1 MKKTIFLMA
10 CILTAGLS
18 QAAFHP
24 SDDSTRKAKTEELKK
39 LRRDLFTRKLGLT
52 ADEAAKFFPVY
63 DEYQLKLKMAK
74 KEFRKK
80 WKSKKQEEMSEEEA
94 GVYLNEALKL
104 RETELNLFKT
114 YTEKLKGIISNK
126 KILKL
131 PKVEREV
138 QNEIIKKARDIKF
151 SGGVDGAGNAPVQ
164 KKVKAKNKAKKAEE
178 K

>member
-1 MKKTIFLMA
+1 MKKLIILIA
-10 CILTAGLS
+10 CICTAGIG
-18 QAAFHP
+18 QAAMQP
-24 SDDSTRKAKTEELKK
+24 GNDSTHKAKIVELKK

-52 ADEAAKFFPVY
+52 SDEATKFFPIY

-80 WKSKKQEEMSEEEA
+80 WKSKKQDEMSEEEA
-94 GVYLNEALKL
+94 GAYLNEALSL

-151 SGGVDGAGNAPVQ
+151 NGGGDEEPKASNQ
-164 KKVKAKNKAKKAEE
+164 KKLKAKNKVKK
-178 K
+178 

>member
-1 MKKTIFLMA
+1 MCA
-10 CILTAGLS
+10 AGIG
-18 QAAFHP
+18 QAAIQP
-24 SDDSTRKAKTEELKK
+24 GNDSTRKAKMEELKK

-52 ADEAAKFFPVY
+52 AEEATKFFPIY

-80 WKSKKQEEMSEEEA
+80 WNSKKPEEMSEEEA
-94 GVYLNEALKL
+94 GAYLNEAVKL

-114 YTEKLKGIISNK
+114 YTEKLKGIIPNR

-138 QNEIIKKARDIKF
+138 QGEIIKKARDIKF
-151 SGGVDGAGNAPVQ
+151 SGGNDGEAKGAVH
-164 KKVKAKNKAKKAEE
+164 KKGKAKNKVKKSGE